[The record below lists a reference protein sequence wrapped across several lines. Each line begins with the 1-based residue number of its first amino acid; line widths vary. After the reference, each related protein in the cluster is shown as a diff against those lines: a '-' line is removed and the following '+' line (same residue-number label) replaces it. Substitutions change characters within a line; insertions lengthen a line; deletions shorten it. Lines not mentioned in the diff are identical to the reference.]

1 MTKPE
6 GSAEAEKEE
15 DSREEPIPIE
25 ICRGYSRD
33 HRPDLKQFLLTL
45 VCSADGGVP
54 LWLKVASGNTHDSEM
69 FAQVLKDFGEQWT
82 QEGVLVMDAVFYT
95 QPNLEQVGAWG
106 ACRGCP

>member
-33 HRPDLKQFLLTL
+33 R
-45 VCSADGGVP
+45 
-54 LWLKVASGNTHDSEM
+54 LKVASGNRHDSEM
-69 FAQVLKDFGEQWT
+69 FAQVLKDFSEQWT
-82 QEGVLVMDAVFYT
+82 QEGVFVMDASFYT
-95 QPNLEQVGAWG
+95 QPDLKQVGSLG
-106 ACRGCP
+106 